1 MYLERTTERL
11 ILQPFRDVFLEAYF
25 REFTEE
31 ITRYQYPDVFPS
43 LEAANEVLSGFV
55 QEMEQGNMLELVVL
69 AKNGEFLGSM
79 EVFGIREKTP
89 EIGLWLKSSAQGK
102 GYGYEALREMMDYL
116 GQTQKY
122 EYIIYEADLR
132 NTPSIRLAERFHYE
146 KGENER
152 ITTDSGKELTMQIYR
167 LFPSP
172 AGKSGMKEEN
182 FNG

>member
-69 AKNGEFLGSM
+69 AKN
-79 EVFGIREKTP
+79 
-89 EIGLWLKSSAQGK
+89 W
-102 GYGYEALREMMDYL
+102 
-116 GQTQKY
+116 
-122 EYIIYEADLR
+122 
-132 NTPSIRLAERFHYE
+132 
-146 KGENER
+146 
-152 ITTDSGKELTMQIYR
+152 
-167 LFPSP
+167 
-172 AGKSGMKEEN
+172 
-182 FNG
+182 